1 MANPIGNMVIKVDL
15 DGSGF
20 NRGITGLNRQMR
32 MVSREMSAN
41 LSKFGRYDQSLEK
54 SKVKVD
60 GLTKR
65 QQIQAQKVRELKNN
79 YDQLSK
85 ETGENSAKT
94 QAAAAKYNEAYA
106 ELNKY
111 ERELN
116 EATAEMKALE
126 RQQQVLNT
134 TMGKIGNKFSELGP
148 RLQEIGSKMQSL
160 GRSMSMYV
168 SAPIVAGFGLAAKKS
183 IDFDDSMR
191 KVKATSGATGN
202 EFQQLRDKALEM
214 GAKTKFSASESA
226 EALNYMALAGWD
238 TKDMLGGIDGV
249 MQLAAASGEDLG
261 QVSDI
266 VTDSLTAFGMKAK
279 DSGHFA
285 DVLAQTSSK
294 ANTDVR
300 GLGEAFKYAA
310 PVAGA
315 LGYTVEDTSIAIG
328 LMSNA
333 GIKGEKAG
341 TALRTM
347 FTNLS
352 KPTGD
357 MKKKM
362 DELGISI
369 TDSNGNMLPM
379 RDVMDQLR
387 GKFKNLSKEQQANA
401 ASTIFGKEAMS
412 GALAIINASDEDY
425 QKLTK
430 SIDGSKGAANR
441 MSKEME
447 GGIGG
452 SLRQMKSAIESMA
465 ISIGDVLAPH
475 IRRAADFLAMLADK
489 FTAMPGWVK
498 AGVVGLGVFAAA
510 LGPLILTTGLFTS
523 ALGSIMST
531 LGPVMIGVKS
541 AGGLMAFLGTKA
553 PFAAKGLTLVGT
565 AFKFMLGPIGLVIAA
580 VVAIGTAFVVAYK
593 KSETF
598 RNIVHSVIDPVANG
612 FKKLWDIAQSVF
624 NSLKSLLSGNSL
636 PTVDLLSK
644 IMPRATANKVT
655 ATLMQI
661 RQTFVNAF
669 KAIWQFG
676 QEIGQKLTAF
686 WKDNGNDI
694 IQALNNIWGFVKD
707 FFVELKNLVWP
718 NLKELGVLCRDI
730 FMNIIAPAV
739 KVAMKIIWEIMK
751 FVWPVIKTLIVDTWN
766 NIKDIIKGALDII
779 MGIVKVFSGV
789 FTGQWGKAWEGVKQ
803 IFSGAL
809 TLIWNLVQLWFIGKI
824 LKVVRIFGGLFK
836 GVISKA
842 FNGIK
847 SVIGTVLKFI
857 WSIISSVFKR
867 ILSITKSVFT
877 SVFNFIKSIWNSI
890 RNAVSSAVKSL
901 WARVKGTW
909 STLYNGTRGIF
920 NKLKNWI
927 VNLWNSIRSN
937 ITRIASNLWS
947 RVYRTWKN
955 LWDGTRNIF
964 NRVKSFLVDK
974 WDSIKRAVT
983 GIASDLWGAVK
994 RTFNNMKNGL
1004 ANIIDKI
1011 KGHIGGMVSAIKKG
1025 LNKLI
1030 DGVNW
1035 VADKIGMDPLPK
1047 LKLHTGTSHT
1057 HSMNYVTN
1065 GKINRDTFATVGDKG
1080 RGNGP
1085 GGFRHEM
1092 IEYPNGK
1099 RVITPNRDTT
1109 AYLPKGSKVYNGA
1122 QTHAM
1127 LNGGMPRF
1135 SWGTVGKVINGIGD
1149 GAKHLG
1155 MKAWDNAKSIA
1166 KGAFKAIGDVFDY
1179 IDNPGKLVDKVLSAA
1194 GVDFSFVKGDILG
1207 GMMTAM
1213 YKKLKGAVK
1222 NLFDGW
1228 LEEGAGADL
1237 SSFDKYP
1244 KTVPYSPNRP
1254 VPGYGYNG
1262 GRHYGIDYGT
1272 PVGVTLKA
1280 PTAGVVSRMSDHGGG
1295 LVAKLL
1301 NGGFTQF
1308 FLHLSSILKT
1318 GRVRQGEAFA
1328 KTGNSGHWTSGPH
1341 LHYQVEKGN
1350 SPYITNRNTI
1360 DPEKF
1365 ASMGGVGGG
1374 SKAASKWRPEIV
1386 RAAKRMGVSLSGR
1399 DIKDVI
1405 SLIQTESGGRAGITQ
1420 QIVDVNSGG
1429 NEAQGLLQY
1438 TPGTFASYKVR
1449 GFGNIRNGY
1458 HQLLAFFNNTSWR
1471 ANLSAW
1477 QNRMARGIT
1486 GWGPSGSRRFAT
1498 GGLVHNGLYHLGED
1512 GYPEWIIPTDPSRAD
1527 DAAKLLALASNDI
1540 SKNKRPKNFS
1550 STNVGGNGDSN
1561 LEKKLD
1567 TMIGLLIKL
1576 VGSNEEIAN
1585 KDYEP
1590 VIDNF
1595 GLGDFINKTVDKRE
1609 RDTSRKQRFNAGGVF
1624 A

>member
-94 QAAAAKYNEAYA
+94 QAAAAKYNQAYA

-111 ERELN
+111 EQELSQ
-116 EATAEMKALE
+116 ATNEMKELE

-148 RLQEIGSKMQSL
+148 RLQEIGSKMQSV
-160 GRSMSMYV
+160 GRNMSMYV
-168 SAPIVAGFGLAAKKS
+168 SAPIVAGFGAAVKKS

-226 EALNYMALAGWD
+226 DALNYMALAGWD

-452 SLRQMKSAIESMA
+452 SLRQMKSAIESLA
-465 ISIGDVLAPH
+465 ISIGDVMAPYIKKLAEWVSH
-475 IRRAADFLAMLADK
+475 AASKLNE
-489 FTAMPGWVK
+489 MPKGTQK
-498 AGVVGLGVFAAA
+498 IVVGLGLVAAA
-510 LGPLILTTGLFTS
+510 IGPLLV
-523 ALGSIMST
+523 T
-531 LGPVMIGVKS
+531 LGVMVSTIGS
-541 AGGLMAFLGTKA
+541 AMTVIGPLMTSIKTLSFITKGWALATGFLNTILGV
-553 PFAAKGLTLVGT
+553 AKGQIALQTVLTGKYSLVTKT
-565 AFKFMLGPIGLVIAA
+565 AALVTRGLGLAIRFMTGPVGLVITA
-580 VVAIGTAFVVAYK
+580 VGLLVTAIVHLWRNN
-593 KSETF
+593 ETF
-598 RNIVHSVIDPVANG
+598 RNNVIKIWNTIKDGLLTIWNGIKTFGIAVWNGLKNGVMFIVQNWWT
-612 FKKLWDIAQSVF
+612 L
-624 NSLKSLLSGNSL
+624 LKSYFNIWKAVITTIFNTIKNVIVGVWNTIKSVTMFIINAWKSGITAIFNGLLIIIKGILNL
-636 PTVDLLSK
+636 YK
-644 IMPRATANKVT
+644 
-655 ATLMQI
+655 
-661 RQTFVNAF
+661 NAF
-669 KAIWQFG
+669 INTWNLIKFAVISVARAI
-676 QEIGQKLTAF
+676 AS
-686 WKDNGNDI
+686 
-694 IQALNNIWGFVKD
+694 
-707 FFVELKNLVWP
+707 
-718 NLKELGVLCRDI
+718 
-730 FMNIIAPAV
+730 M
-739 KVAMKIIWEIMK
+739 
-751 FVWPVIKTLIVDTWN
+751 VINSWN
-766 NIKDIIKGALDII
+766 NIKNATIFIFNLVK
-779 MGIVKVFSGV
+779 GIV
-789 FTGQWGKAWEGVKQ
+789 T
-803 IFSGAL
+803 
-809 TLIWNLVQLWFIGKI
+809 T
-824 LKVVRIFGGLFK
+824 
-836 GVISKA
+836 
-842 FNGIK
+842 
-847 SVIGTVLKFI
+847 
-857 WSIISSVFKR
+857 
-867 ILSITKSVFT
+867 
-877 SVFNFIKSIWNSI
+877 IWNSI
-890 RNAVSSAVKSL
+890 KSTMYRLASGAYQIVKNIWYSLSRTTQNIFSSLRAWITSL
-901 WARVKGTW
+901 WSKIKNSVIRFARILWDGVKRSW
-909 STLYNGTRGIF
+909 N
-920 NKLKNWI
+920 
-927 VNLWNSIRSN
+927 NLF
-937 ITRIASNLWS
+937 
-947 RVYRTWKN
+947 
-955 LWDGTRNIF
+955 DGTRNIF

-1025 LNKLI
+1025 LNGLI
-1030 DGVNW
+1030 DGLNW
-1035 VADKIGMDPLPK
+1035 VGSKLSLPK
-1047 LKLHTGTSHT
+1047 IPKLSTGTQR
-1057 HSMNYVTN
+1057 
-1065 GKINRDTFATVGDKG
+1065 INRHISTTSDGRLKHGTMAVVGDKG
-1080 RGNGP
+1080 PGNGR
-1085 GGFRHEM
+1085 GIDGRREL
-1092 IEYPNGK
+1092 IQYPNG
-1099 RVITPNRDTT
+1099 RTALTPAKDTT
-1109 AYLPKGSKVYNGA
+1109 TFLPKGSRVISGSMR
-1122 QTHAM
+1122 QQM
-1127 LNGGMPRF
+1127 L
-1135 SWGTVGKVINGIGD
+1135 STGTLP
-1149 GAKHLG
+1149 HLSLG
-1155 MKAWDNAKSIA
+1155 TWFNNAKDWVGD
-1166 KGAFKAIGDVFDY
+1166 KVRGAGEWLTDKIGDVLDY
-1179 IDNPGKLVDKVLSAA
+1179 IDDPAKLFNKLLSNLGINFDSITKGMGLVGDITRAAFNKIKKGAIDWMQSGFDSLGGELVGGILDPDKINYHYGHTAA
-1194 GVDFSFVKGDILG
+1194 YTAATGRPFHEGVDFPFVYQTVRTPMG
-1207 GMMTAM
+1207 GRLTRMPFMS
-1213 YKKLKGAVK
+1213 G
-1222 NLFDGW
+1222 
-1228 LEEGAGADL
+1228 
-1237 SSFDKYP
+1237 
-1244 KTVPYSPNRP
+1244 
-1254 VPGYGYNG
+1254 GYGNYVKITSG
-1262 GRHYGIDYGT
+1262 AIDMLFAHLKDFSKSPPSGST
-1272 PVGVTLKA
+1272 VKPGDVVGL
-1280 PTAGVVSRMSDHGGG
+1280 
-1295 LVAKLL
+1295 
-1301 NGGFTQF
+1301 
-1308 FLHLSSILKT
+1308 
-1318 GRVRQGEAFA
+1318 
-1328 KTGNSGHWTSGPH
+1328 TGNTGFSTGPH
-1341 LHYQVEKGN
+1341 LHFEMR
-1350 SPYITNRNTI
+1350 RNGRHF
-1360 DPEKF
+1360 DPEPYLRK
-1365 ASMGGVGGG
+1365 AKANGRLNVGGG
-1374 SKAASKWRPEIV
+1374 K
-1386 RAAKRMGVSLSGR
+1386 
-1399 DIKDVI
+1399 
-1405 SLIQTESGGRAGITQ
+1405 
-1420 QIVDVNSGG
+1420 
-1429 NEAQGLLQY
+1429 
-1438 TPGTFASYKVR
+1438 
-1449 GFGNIRNGY
+1449 GY
-1458 HQLLAFFNNTSWR
+1458 
-1471 ANLSAW
+1471 
-1477 QNRMARGIT
+1477 
-1486 GWGPSGSRRFAT
+1486 PSGSGATYASRIIRQAQNVLGGRYKSRYIHDAMMRLAKRESNYQPNAVNNWDINAQRGTPSKGLFQMIQPTFMANAKSGYTNFNNPLHQGISALQYIVRRYGWGGFNRAAAYAYKT
-1498 GGLVHNGLYHLGED
+1498 GGLVHNGLYHLGDD

-1540 SKNKRPKNFS
+1540 SKNKRPKHFS
-1550 STNVGGNGDSN
+1550 SPNVGGNGDSY

>member
-1 MANPIGNMVIKVDL
+1 MPTVAGNMVIKVDL

-79 YDQLSK
+79 YDQLSR

-134 TMGKIGNKFSELGP
+134 TMGKIGSKFSELGP
-148 RLQEIGSKMQSL
+148 RLQEIGSKMQSV
-160 GRSMSMYV
+160 GRNMSMYV
-168 SAPIVAGFGLAAKKS
+168 SAPIVAGFGAAVKKS

-191 KVKATSGATGN
+191 KVKATSGATGS

-226 EALNYMALAGWD
+226 DALNYMALAGWD

-452 SLRQMKSAIESMA
+452 SLRQMKSAIESLA
-465 ISIGDVLAPH
+465 ISIGDVMAPYIKKLAEWVSH
-475 IRRAADFLAMLADK
+475 AASKLNE
-489 FTAMPGWVK
+489 MPKGMQK
-498 AGVVGLGVFAAA
+498 IVVGLGLVAAA
-510 LGPLILTTGLFTS
+510 IGPLLV
-523 ALGSIMST
+523 T
-531 LGPVMIGVKS
+531 LGVMVSTIGS
-541 AGGLMAFLGTKA
+541 AMTVIGPLMTSIKTLSFITKGWALATGFLNTILGV
-553 PFAAKGLTLVGT
+553 AKGQIALQTVLTGKYSLVTKT
-565 AFKFMLGPIGLVIAA
+565 AALVTRGLGLAIRFMTGPVGLVITAVGLLVAA
-580 VVAIGTAFVVAYK
+580 IVHLWK
-593 KSETF
+593 NNETF
-598 RNIVHSVIDPVANG
+598 RNNVIKIWNTIKDGLLTIWNGIKTFGIAVWNGLKTGVMYIVQT
-612 FKKLWDIAQSVF
+612 WW
-624 NSLKSLLSGNSL
+624 
-636 PTVDLLSK
+636 
-644 IMPRATANKVT
+644 
-655 ATLMQI
+655 TLMKAYFNI
-661 RQTFVNAF
+661 WKAVITTIFNTIKNVIIGVWNTIKSVTMFIINAWKTGITAIFNGLLIIIKGILNLYKNAF
-669 KAIWQFG
+669 INTWNLIKFAVMSVARAI
-676 QEIGQKLTAF
+676 A
-686 WKDNGNDI
+686 N
-694 IQALNNIWGFVKD
+694 V
-707 FFVELKNLVWP
+707 
-718 NLKELGVLCRDI
+718 
-730 FMNIIAPAV
+730 
-739 KVAMKIIWEIMK
+739 
-751 FVWPVIKTLIVDTWN
+751 VINSWN
-766 NIKDIIKGALDII
+766 NIKNA
-779 MGIVKVFSGV
+779 
-789 FTGQWGKAWEGVKQ
+789 T
-803 IFSGAL
+803 IF
-809 TLIWNLVQLWFIGKI
+809 IFNLV
-824 LKVVRIFGGLFK
+824 K
-836 GVISKA
+836 G
-842 FNGIK
+842 
-847 SVIGTVLKFI
+847 
-857 WSIISSVFKR
+857 II
-867 ILSITKSVFT
+867 TT
-877 SVFNFIKSIWNSI
+877 IWNSI
-890 RNAVSSAVKSL
+890 KSTMYRLASGAYQIIKNIWYSLSRTTQNIFSSLRAWISSVWSSIKNSVVRYVRILWDGVK
-901 WARVKGTW
+901 
-909 STLYNGTRGIF
+909 
-920 NKLKNWI
+920 
-927 VNLWNSIRSN
+927 
-937 ITRIASNLWS
+937 
-947 RVYRTWKN
+947 RTWYN
-955 LWDGTRNIF
+955 LFDGTRNIF

-983 GIASDLWGAVK
+983 GIASDLWGSVK

-1025 LNKLI
+1025 LNGLI
-1030 DGVNW
+1030 DGLNW
-1035 VADKIGMDPLPK
+1035 VGSKLSLPK
-1047 LKLHTGTSHT
+1047 IPKLSTGTQR
-1057 HSMNYVTN
+1057 
-1065 GKINRDTFATVGDKG
+1065 INRHIRTTSDGRLKHGTMAVVGDKG
-1080 RGNGP
+1080 PGNGR
-1085 GGFRHEM
+1085 GIDGRREL
-1092 IEYPNGK
+1092 IQYPNG
-1099 RVITPNRDTT
+1099 RTALTPAKDTT
-1109 AYLPKGSKVYNGA
+1109 TFLPKGARVIS
-1122 QTHAM
+1122 
-1127 LNGGMPRF
+1127 GGMRQSLEEAEGAGMYPRF
-1135 SWGTVGKVINGIGD
+1135 SVGTWFGNAKDWIGD
-1149 GAKHLG
+1149 KMQGVGRALGNSAKWLSD
-1155 MKAWDNAKSIA
+1155 KV
-1166 KGAFKAIGDVFDY
+1166 GDVMDY
-1179 IDNPGKLVDKVLSAA
+1179 MDNPGKLFNKVMSLMGVNFSSLTKGMGIVGEITRAAFKKIKKGAIDWITNGFEAQAGDGSVFDGFKILQRYSAPPYPPNPNYPFNGGVHHGIDYDTPVGTPIRTPMGGRVRSWYDNYGGGKAITVQQGKTFLWFMHLSQQLRKTGEQIKAGQLIGKSGNTGSMTNYRHLHFQVNQGGEANRYSVEPQRWLRKNDKTGGGKGYPSGSGAA
-1194 GVDFSFVKGDILG
+1194 YASRVIRQAQNILG
-1207 GMMTAM
+1207 GRYKSSYIHDAMMRLAKRESN
-1213 YKKLKGAVK
+1213 YQPNAV
-1222 NLFDGW
+1222 NNWDIN
-1228 LEEGAGADL
+1228 AQ
-1237 SSFDKYP
+1237 
-1244 KTVPYSPNRP
+1244 R
-1254 VPGYGYNG
+1254 
-1262 GRHYGIDYGT
+1262 GT
-1272 PVGVTLKA
+1272 PSKGLFQMIQ
-1280 PTAGVVSRMSDHGGG
+1280 PTFMAN
-1295 LVAKLL
+1295 AKSGYTNFNNPLHQGISAL
-1301 NGGFTQF
+1301 QYIVRRYGWGGF
-1308 FLHLSSILKT
+1308 
-1318 GRVRQGEAFA
+1318 
-1328 KTGNSGHWTSGPH
+1328 N
-1341 LHYQVEKGN
+1341 
-1350 SPYITNRNTI
+1350 
-1360 DPEKF
+1360 
-1365 ASMGGVGGG
+1365 
-1374 SKAASKWRPEIV
+1374 
-1386 RAAKRMGVSLSGR
+1386 RAA
-1399 DIKDVI
+1399 
-1405 SLIQTESGGRAGITQ
+1405 AY
-1420 QIVDVNSGG
+1420 
-1429 NEAQGLLQY
+1429 A
-1438 TPGTFASYKVR
+1438 YK
-1449 GFGNIRNGY
+1449 
-1458 HQLLAFFNNTSWR
+1458 
-1471 ANLSAW
+1471 
-1477 QNRMARGIT
+1477 
-1486 GWGPSGSRRFAT
+1486 T
-1498 GGLVHNGLYHLGED
+1498 GGLVHNGLYHLGDD

-1540 SKNKRPKNFS
+1540 SKNKRPKHFS
-1550 STNVGGNGDSN
+1550 SPNVGGNGDSY